1 MNNLKIISLCVLIL
15 IFGCSEENELNPLQI
30 KFKNTTPFSIES
42 ILIGEYSI
50 GTLQPN
56 ESTNYIA
63 FNAFNFDSGLP
74 DERCSGTIDDKPIES
89 YNQFYWCGT
98 QKNIVYEGVFEMNIH
113 LVENEDNKIYLIL
126 KVE

>member
-74 DERCSGTIDDKPIES
+74 DERCSGTIDGKPIES

>member
-1 MNNLKIISLCVLIL
+1 MNPLKTISLCFIFL

-42 ILIGEYSI
+42 ILIGEQSI
-50 GTLQPN
+50 GTLHPN

-63 FNAFNFDSGLP
+63 FDAFNFDSGLP
-74 DERCSGTIDDKPIES
+74 DERCTGSIDDKPIES
-89 YNQFYWCGT
+89 YNKFYWCGT
-98 QKNIVYEGVFEMNIH
+98 QKNTVYEGVFELNIH

>member
-1 MNNLKIISLCVLIL
+1 MNTLKTISLCVLFL
-15 IFGCSEENELNPLQI
+15 IFGCSEENELSPLQI

-42 ILIGEYSI
+42 ILIGAQTI
-50 GTLQPN
+50 GTLHPN

-63 FNAFNFDSGLP
+63 FDAFNFDTGLP
-74 DERCSGTIDDKPIES
+74 DEHCTGTIDNKPIES
-89 YNQFYWCGT
+89 YNKFYWCGT
-98 QKNIVYEGVFEMNIH
+98 QKNTVYEGIFEMNIH

>member
-1 MNNLKIISLCVLIL
+1 MNPLKTISLCFIFL

-42 ILIGEYSI
+42 ILIGEQSI
-50 GTLQPN
+50 GTLHPN

-63 FNAFNFDSGLP
+63 FDAFNFDSGLP
-74 DERCSGTIDDKPIES
+74 DERCTGTIDDKPIES
-89 YNQFYWCGT
+89 YNKFYWCGT
-98 QKNIVYEGVFEMNIH
+98 QKNTVYEGVFEINIH